1 MERQPRR
8 LKWLR
13 EVQKAYPGARWV
25 NSETHGLDSPFAHQT
40 YVPTGL
46 EDALYQAVINRRF
59 RLVIL
64 CGNAGDGKTALL
76 QKLAGQLGICETR
89 QSGGTIE
96 HRLSNGLRVRLN
108 LDGSAAWENSSS
120 DDLLNDLLRPFAN
133 GTPAEDIV
141 HLLAINDGR
150 LMSWLDGQTTPL
162 ARSLRR
168 LLDGQPS
175 DAPHIGFFHLND
187 RSLVGEFD
195 RHGNLRTDFLDQ
207 LLDQL
212 YGGAEAGGI
221 WQKCQTCV
229 AQPHCRVFEAARYFG
244 PANLPGVEDKRRR
257 QHARQQLYRLFQAV
271 HQRGKIHITIRE
283 LRGALVYILF
293 GTASCDAYC
302 KEENRR
308 KPYPPFWE
316 CAFRT
321 TTPDRQGRLLEELAY
336 FDPALEAHA
345 RLDRVLLRHY
355 RGVHRLAEARRRAY
369 FTWLPEEIE
378 RAGGPGTT
386 LGLAHGRHLDTLRR
400 LPLMSDEEKQA
411 VLARL
416 GRGLSRLEPLPQPAY
431 RPGRI
436 PFRLHPRTPTDT
448 IFWVETRLE
457 DFALESVLLGV
468 RTSEHGQRG
477 LPEEAFLVYR
487 LPEGGTVRLRLTA
500 DLFHALLELEQGY
513 QLSAATLEQT
523 FAHLSLFIEQVVH
536 AQNQTWYAWHP
547 AQEERVYQLTIK
559 TRDLGFGYHQVLGIA
574 PEDTS
579 RQSVQD

>member
-1 MERQPRR
+1 MTMERQPRR
-8 LKWLR
+8 LKWLG
-13 EVQKAYPGARWV
+13 EVQKAYPGARRV
-25 NSETHGLDSPFAHQT
+25 NSETHGLDSDFARQT

-46 EDALYQAVINRRF
+46 EEALYRGVINRRF

-76 QKLAGQLGICETR
+76 QKLAGQLGIRETR
-89 QSGGTIE
+89 QAGGTIE
-96 HRLSNGLRVRLN
+96 HRLPDGLRVRLN
-108 LDGSAAWENSSS
+108 LDGSAAWETSSS
-120 DDLLNDLLRPFAN
+120 NDLLNDLLRPFAN
-133 GTPAEDIV
+133 GAPAEDIV

-150 LMSWLDGQTTPL
+150 LMNWLDGQTTPL
-162 ARSLRR
+162 AQSLRR

-175 DAPHIGFFHLND
+175 DMPHIGFFHLNN

-195 RHGNLRTDFLDQ
+195 QHGNLRTAFLDR

-212 YGGAEAGGI
+212 YGGAEAGRV

-244 PANLPGVEDKRRR
+244 PANLSGIEDERRR

-271 HQRGKIHITIRE
+271 HQRGKIHITVRE

-293 GTASCDAYC
+293 GMASCDTYC
-302 KEENRR
+302 KADGTK

-316 CAFRT
+316 RAFRVA
-321 TTPDRQGRLLEELAY
+321 TPDRQGQLLKELAS

-345 RLDRVLLRHY
+345 RFDRALLRHY

-378 RAGGPGTT
+378 QAGGPGTT
-386 LGLAHGRHLDTLRR
+386 LDLARGRHLDTLRR
-400 LPLMSDEEKQA
+400 LPLMSGEEKQA
-411 VLARL
+411 VLVRL

-431 RPGRI
+431 RPGRV

-468 RTSEHGQRG
+468 RMSEHGQRG
-477 LPEEAFLVYR
+477 LPEEAFLVYH
-487 LPEGGTVRLRLTA
+487 LPQGGTVRLRLTA
-500 DLFHALLELEQGY
+500 DLFHALLELEGGY

-547 AQEERVYQLTIK
+547 AQEERVYRLAIE
-559 TRDLGFGYHQVLGIA
+559 TRDLGFGYHQTLRIV
-574 PEDTS
+574 PEN
-579 RQSVQD
+579 

>member
-1 MERQPRR
+1 MTTQRR
-8 LKWLR
+8 PHKISWLS
-13 EVQKAYPGARWV
+13 EVQKAYPGARRV
-25 NSETHGLDSPFAHQT
+25 NSETHGLDSDFAHQT

-46 EDALYQAVINRRF
+46 EDALYRDVISRRF
-59 RLVIL
+59 RLVVL
-64 CGNAGDGKTALL
+64 CGNPGDGKTALL
-76 QKLAGQLGICETR
+76 QKLAGQLGIEKTR
-89 QSGGTIE
+89 QPTGTIE
-96 HRLSNGLRVRLN
+96 HRLPDGLLVRLN
-108 LDGSAAWENSSS
+108 LDGSAAWETSSAN
-120 DDLLNDLLRPFAN
+120 DLLNDLLRPFAN
-133 GTPAEDIV
+133 GAPAEDIV

-150 LMSWLDGQTTPL
+150 LMGWLDGQTTPL

-195 RHGNLRTDFLDQ
+195 RNGELRTDFLDQ

-212 YGGAEAGGI
+212 YGGAKAGSR

-244 PANLPGVEDKRRR
+244 PANLPGVEDERRR

-271 HQRGKIHITIRE
+271 HQRGKIHITVRE

-293 GTASCDAYC
+293 GTAFCNTYWKAEAA
-302 KEENRR
+302 K
-308 KPYPPFWE
+308 KPHPPFWE
-316 CAFRT
+316 RAFRV

-345 RLDRVLLRHY
+345 RLDRVLLKHY

-378 RAGGPGTT
+378 RAGGPGTA
-386 LGLAHGRHLDTLRR
+386 LDLARGRHLDTLRR

-416 GRGLSRLEPLPQPAY
+416 GRGLSRLEPLPAPAY

-448 IFWVETRLE
+448 MFWVETRLE
-457 DFALESVLLGV
+457 DFTLESPLLGAGV
-468 RTSEHGQRG
+468 PETGRRG
-477 LPEEAFLVYR
+477 LPEAAFLVYR
-487 LPEGGTVRLRLTA
+487 LPEGGMVRLRLTA
-500 DLFHALLELEQGY
+500 DLFHVLLELEQGY

-523 FAHLSLFIEQVVH
+523 FAHLSLFIEQIVH
-536 AQNQTWYAWHP
+536 AQNQVWYAWHP
-547 AQEERVYQLTIK
+547 AQEERVYRLAIE
-559 TRDLGFGYHQVLGIA
+559 TRDLGFGYHQTLHAI
-574 PEDTS
+574 PEN
-579 RQSVQD
+579 

>member
-1 MERQPRR
+1 MTMERQPRR
-8 LKWLR
+8 LKWLS
-13 EVQKAYPGARWV
+13 EVQKAYPGARRG

-46 EDALYQAVINRRF
+46 EEALYRDVINRRF
-59 RLVIL
+59 RLVVL
-64 CGNAGDGKTALL
+64 CGNPGDGKTALL
-76 QKLAGQLGICETR
+76 QKLAGQLGIDKTR
-89 QSGGTIE
+89 QPTGTIE
-96 HRLSNGLRVRLN
+96 HRLPDGLLVRLN
-108 LDGSAAWENSSS
+108 LDGSAAWETSSS
-120 DDLLNDLLRPFAN
+120 NDLLNDLLRPFAN
-133 GTPAEDIV
+133 GAPAEDIV

-150 LMSWLDGQTTPL
+150 LMGWLDGQTTPL
-162 ARSLRR
+162 AQSLRR
-168 LLDGQPS
+168 LLNGQPS
-175 DAPHIGFFHLND
+175 DAPHIGFFHLNN

-195 RHGNLRTDFLDQ
+195 QHGNLRTDFLDQ

-212 YGGAEAGGI
+212 YGGAEAGRI

-229 AQPHCRVFEAARYFG
+229 AQPRCRVFEAARYFG
-244 PANLPGVEDKRRR
+244 PANLSGIEDERRR

-293 GTASCDAYC
+293 GMASCDTYC
-302 KEENRR
+302 KADGAK

-316 CAFRT
+316 RAFRVA
-321 TTPDRQGRLLEELAY
+321 TPDRQGRLLEELAS

-345 RLDRVLLRHY
+345 RLDRALLRHY

-386 LGLAHGRHLDTLRR
+386 LDLARGRHLDTLRR

-448 IFWVETRLE
+448 MFWVETRLE
-457 DFALESVLLGV
+457 DFTLESPLLGTGV
-468 RTSEHGQRG
+468 SETGRRG
-477 LPEEAFLVYR
+477 LPAEAFLVYR
-487 LPEGGTVRLRLTA
+487 LPAGNTVRLRLTA
-500 DLFHALLELEQGY
+500 DLFHVLLELEGGY

-523 FAHLSLFIEQVVH
+523 FAHLSLFIEQMIH
-536 AQNQTWYAWHP
+536 AQNQVWYAWHP
-547 AQEERVYQLTIK
+547 AQEDRVYRLAIE
-559 TRDLGFGYHQVLGIA
+559 TRDLGFGYHQTLRIV
-574 PEDTS
+574 PEN
-579 RQSVQD
+579 

>member
-8 LKWLR
+8 LKWLS
-13 EVQKAYPGARWV
+13 EVQKAYPGARRGS
-25 NSETHGLDSPFAHQT
+25 SETHGLDSDFARQT

-46 EDALYQAVINRRF
+46 EEALYQGLINRRF

-76 QKLAGQLGICETR
+76 QKLAGQLGIRETR

-96 HRLSNGLRVRLN
+96 HRLPDGLRVRLN

-120 DDLLNDLLRPFAN
+120 DDLLNDLLSPFAN
-133 GTPAEDIV
+133 GAPTEDIV

-150 LMSWLDGQTTPL
+150 LMSWLDAQTTPL
-162 ARSLRR
+162 AQSLRR
-168 LLDGQPS
+168 LLERQPS

-195 RHGNLRTDFLDQ
+195 QNSELRTDFLDR

-212 YGGAEAGGI
+212 YGGAEAAKT

-244 PANLPGVEDKRRR
+244 PPDLPGGEDEQRRR
-257 QHARQQLYRLFQAV
+257 HARQRLYRLFQAV

-283 LRGALVYILF
+283 LRGVLIYILF
-293 GTASCDAYC
+293 GMASCDAYC
-302 KEENRR
+302 KEEARR
-308 KPYPPFWE
+308 KSYPSFWE
-316 CAFRT
+316 RAFRA

-345 RLDRVLLRHY
+345 RLDRALLKHY
-355 RGVHRLAEARRRAY
+355 RGIHRLAEARRRAY

-378 RAGGPGTT
+378 RAGGPGTI
-386 LGLAHGRHLDTLRR
+386 LDLARGRHLDTLRR
-400 LPLMSDEEKQA
+400 LPLMLDEEKQD

-416 GRGLSRLEPLPQPAY
+416 GRGLSRLEPLPAPAY

-448 IFWVETRLE
+448 MFWVETRLE
-457 DFALESVLLGV
+457 DFTLESPLLGV
-468 RTSEHGQRG
+468 RASETGRRG
-477 LPEEAFLVYR
+477 LPEEAFLVYH
-487 LPEGGTVRLRLTA
+487 LPEGGTARLRLTA
-500 DLFHALLELEQGY
+500 DLFHVLLELEEGY

-536 AQNQTWYAWHP
+536 AQNQVWYAWHP
-547 AQEERVYQLTIK
+547 AQEDRVYRLAIE
-559 TRDLGFGYHQVLGIA
+559 TRDLGFGYHQTLHVV
-574 PEDTS
+574 PEN
-579 RQSVQD
+579 